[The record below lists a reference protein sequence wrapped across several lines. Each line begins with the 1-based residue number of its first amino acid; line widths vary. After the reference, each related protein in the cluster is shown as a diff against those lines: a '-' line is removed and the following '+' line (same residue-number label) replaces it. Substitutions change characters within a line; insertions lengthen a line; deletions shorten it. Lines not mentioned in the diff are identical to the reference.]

1 VTLEKRGP
9 GRDSNRPGPVINFN
23 FPLKRLAA
31 DFNLPLRSYSNI
43 RQDPRFVMPDIDNRL
58 TRRTFFIGVASS
70 LICAPAIVRAEN
82 LMPVR
87 GLPLQLFI
95 PKRRILKTMGDWYQF
110 CFYNNLDNDLKA
122 GRAMTYDPVGG
133 KPISVAD
140 GHQII
145 ARARA
150 LGWLEP

>member
-1 VTLEKRGP
+1 MT
-9 GRDSNRPGPVINFN
+9 D
-23 FPLKRLAA
+23 AA
-31 DFNLPLRSYSNI
+31 NT
-43 RQDPRFVMPDIDNRL
+43 M
-58 TRRTFFIGVASS
+58 TRRTLFIGAAAS
-70 LICAPAIVRAEN
+70 LICAPAIVRAAS

-87 GLPLQLFI
+87 GLPL
-95 PKRRILKTMGDWYQF
+95 LKTMGDWYQF

-122 GRAMTYDPVGG
+122 GRAMTYGPIGG
-133 KPISVAD
+133 KPISVAE